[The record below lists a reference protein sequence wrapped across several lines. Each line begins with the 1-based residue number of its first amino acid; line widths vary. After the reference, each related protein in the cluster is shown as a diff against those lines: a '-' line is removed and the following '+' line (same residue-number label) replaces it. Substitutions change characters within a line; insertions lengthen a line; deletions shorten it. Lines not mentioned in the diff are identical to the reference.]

1 MKKFNILWQSNKK
14 KIPSQLQVKEK
25 ELFIEIDNKIIKIPF
40 TSIVNSTLKENT
52 LRSSLPFA
60 LTPYQLFP

>member
-52 LRSSLPFA
+52 LSI
-60 LTPYQLFP
+60 